1 VTSLERLKP
10 LTACRDIGGLKSA
23 LSALC
28 GEFGKV
34 TRVDILTVTEAKKRQ
49 ALCLVRLDCAE
60 NEARLIVDL
69 GAARFGDDLL
79 VVVDLSKE
87 NNQ

>member
-1 VTSLERLKP
+1 MSSLERLKP
-10 LTACRDIGGLKSA
+10 LTACRDIDGLKSA

-49 ALCLVRLDCAE
+49 ALCLVRLDSAE
-60 NEARLIVDL
+60 HEARLIVDL